1 MQMLNKSL
9 SVKKVHISWYS
20 AFMYVVDYV
29 RGKAMK
35 HTTPKGENLNWMI
48 TDYSAQ
54 DFTSPFHT

>member
-1 MQMLNKSL
+1 MC
-9 SVKKVHISWYS
+9 
-20 AFMYVVDYV
+20 VVDYV

-35 HTTPKGENLNWMI
+35 CTTPKGENLNWMI